1 MGEDIKFEVEVLTR
15 LSTIEQKIDDYK
27 EIKDISREAYNASK
41 NNSKRITEIED
52 KNKWLG
58 RAVIGAVI
66 CELVGLGFMFF
77 QAGIGG

>member
-41 NNSKRITEIED
+41 K
-52 KNKWLG
+52 
-58 RAVIGAVI
+58 
-66 CELVGLGFMFF
+66 
-77 QAGIGG
+77 